1 MSSAGSSIVTLS
13 DNAAIDTNVERW
25 VGSLQSLN
33 LIASSILKLLL
44 PILRKEFVI
53 VTHQNWRLSE

>member
-1 MSSAGSSIVTLS
+1 MS

-25 VGSLQSLN
+25 VESLQSLDV
-33 LIASSILKLLL
+33 IASSILKLLL
-44 PILRKEFVI
+44 SILRKEFVI

>member
-1 MSSAGSSIVTLS
+1 MS

-25 VGSLQSLN
+25 VESPQSLDV
-33 LIASSILKLLL
+33 IASSILKLLL
-44 PILRKEFVI
+44 SILRKEFVI